1 MNQKIEIPT
10 ILYERLSA
18 HAKGFDT
25 PANVIER
32 ILEFYEEKMGVD
44 SKREFSQEIKM
55 PLSLEI
61 VYYPNSELEFRK
73 KLLQMKKAY
82 ICMHKVDGS
91 TELKVWNA
99 SSINEASDINA
110 NLRSGHLRGW
120 KKKGILKAEV
130 STNRDDLQ
138 FSHGLH

>member
-25 PANVIER
+25 PANVIGK
-32 ILEFYEEKMGVD
+32 ILDFYEEEMGVD

-55 PLSLEI
+55 PLALEI

-82 ICMHKVDGS
+82 ICMHKIDGS

-99 SSINEASDINA
+99 SNINESSDINA
-110 NLRSGHLRGW
+110 NLRSGYLRGW
-120 KKKGILKAEV
+120 KNKGICKAEI
-130 STNRDDLQ
+130 STNRDDLT
-138 FSHGLH
+138 